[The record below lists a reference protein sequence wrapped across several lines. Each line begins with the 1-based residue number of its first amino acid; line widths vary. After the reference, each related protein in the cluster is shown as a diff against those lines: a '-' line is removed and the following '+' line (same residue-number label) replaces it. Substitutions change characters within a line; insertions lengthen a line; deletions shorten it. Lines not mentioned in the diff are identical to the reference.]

1 MREIWKPIANYEG
14 IYEISNLGNIRSLDR
29 VIIVID
35 GIKISLLKV
44 KT

>member
-29 VIIVID
+29 VIYSNRWD
-35 GIKISLLKV
+35 KN
-44 KT
+44 